1 MERPA
6 LESRQE
12 VAIPRRSAPF
22 HGWRVVGGAF
32 VLAVFGWGIGFY
44 GPPVFL
50 SVIHA
55 TRGWPLTLIS
65 TVVTVHFLVGATAS
79 ANLPS
84 LYRRFGASTVT
95 KVGALCMAAGIF
107 GWATATAPWQLFI
120 ASLLSGGGW
129 GAMSAAAINAIVS
142 PWFVRARP
150 AALAMAY
157 NGASVGGV
165 IFSPLWVAAIDA
177 LGFPIATAAV
187 GVVMALT
194 VWALAEWLF
203 ARGPQQM
210 GLAPDNEAADSPAVS
225 VTSSVA
231 KPLAGSLLWQDR
243 KFLTLSAGMAL
254 GLFAQVGLV
263 AHLFSLMV
271 PALGAQ
277 GAGMAMGLI
286 TAMAIL
292 GRTLLGWLM
301 PLRTDRRL
309 VACAG
314 YGAQLAGSLVF
325 IAAAG
330 TDIPL
335 LMTGIVLF
343 GAGFGNATS
352 LPPLIAQKEFVEGD
366 APRAVALMVG
376 IAQGAYAFAPAAF
389 GLVREL
395 VDAAAGA
402 PGAAPQVFA
411 TAAIV
416 QALAIGALIAGRHK
430 LH

>member
-1 MERPA
+1 
-6 LESRQE
+6 
-12 VAIPRRSAPF
+12 
-22 HGWRVVGGAF
+22 
-32 VLAVFGWGIGFY
+32 
-44 GPPVFL
+44 
-50 SVIHA
+50 
-55 TRGWPLTLIS
+55 
-65 TVVTVHFLVGATAS
+65 
-79 ANLPS
+79 
-84 LYRRFGASTVT
+84 
-95 KVGALCMAAGIF
+95 
-107 GWATATAPWQLFI
+107 
-120 ASLLSGGGW
+120 
-129 GAMSAAAINAIVS
+129 
-142 PWFVRARP
+142 
-150 AALAMAY
+150 
-157 NGASVGGV
+157 
-165 IFSPLWVAAIDA
+165 
-177 LGFPIATAAV
+177 
-187 GVVMALT
+187 
-194 VWALAEWLF
+194 
-203 ARGPQQM
+203 
-210 GLAPDNEAADSPAVS
+210 
-225 VTSSVA
+225 
-231 KPLAGSLLWQDR
+231 
-243 KFLTLSAGMAL
+243 
-254 GLFAQVGLV
+254 
-263 AHLFSLMV
+263 
-271 PALGAQ
+271 
-277 GAGMAMGLI
+277 
-286 TAMAIL
+286 MAIL